1 MGRIQ
6 AINEHTITEPLT
18 KLLCKA
24 EELFAKQGYTA
35 TTIRQIAGASK
46 INGALIIYHFGNK
59 EALYNLIFTIRMT
72 DLANSMQQIEHSKK
86 DIEKLDAFIGAYISH
101 IEKYKN
107 FHKLML
113 REYCL
118 LSSFNTDKSII
129 RQQILE
135 ILSFLKSIVT
145 KLADHGPPL
154 QTDITLFC
162 INIILLMPRLI
173 LETEMEGN
181 IIDILDDGRKDSA
194 IGERIKKYFY
204 SQFFGDQ
211 NPFPNL
217 T

>member
-1 MGRIQ
+1 MGRKQ
-6 AINEHTITEPLT
+6 AINEHTITEPLI

-24 EELFAKQGYTA
+24 EELFANQGYTA
-35 TTIRQIAGASK
+35 TTIRQIAEASK

-86 DIEKLDAFIGAYISH
+86 DIEKLDAFIDTYISH

-118 LSSFNTDKSII
+118 LSSFNPEKSII
-129 RQQILE
+129 RQQMLE
-135 ILSFLKSIVT
+135 ILSFLNSIVI
-145 KLADHGPPL
+145 KLADHGPPF

-162 INIILLMPRLI
+162 INIILLTPRLV
-173 LETEMEGN
+173 LETEMDGN
-181 IIDILDDGRKDSA
+181 IIDMLDDDKKDNP
-194 IGERIKKYFY
+194 IDQRIKKYFY

-211 NPFPNL
+211 NPFLNL